1 VIARLLGDGEHARV
15 HILNYSNRPVPGLR
29 VRVLGAYAHQAV
41 KAFSKPDM
49 KLQDVSVGDG
59 TTEFTVPQ
67 MSTYVVV
74 DLTK

>member
-1 VIARLLGDGEHARV
+1 MGSTLG

-59 TTEFTVPQ
+59 TTE
-67 MSTYVVV
+67 
-74 DLTK
+74 LWCRR